1 MKKYFAIILILLFA
15 FLPAFAQFEEDE
27 TQQPAPQPQYTA
39 PQTFQSGSVSGIV
52 VCPNDKDESKLDPVA
67 GAQIIIENS
76 SNSAI
81 SRSDGTFYIPGL
93 PYGDYKITA
102 KKEGFY
108 PDEKIVSLSA
118 PSASITMTISSTKEK
133 TVKTKPGKNITGSKS
148 SSGMVFVAFA
158 SPANPKN
165 QAVASRAG
173 DIGDIMS
180 MDPMQIEAAIAAG
193 TDPLSIGAGVK
204 PKYPHSYDPM
214 VPSTSY
220 QNSIMLFDTKTPA
233 KSTYI
238 NLQSQVYWMVYNPA
252 NKLLYISSQSQMILV
267 YDPGKNEVIGGLGVN
282 GQITDMCLNNDGSL
296 LYVAVM
302 GKPNAILTLD
312 CYKNKFV
319 NKKNVVPARP
329 AAIVTSIDG
338 KTFYFAMGTPSSGVI
353 YAVNAESGA
362 KTGEVKVGNNPN
374 GLCMRP
380 DGKELYVSNLNGA
393 SVSVIDPAALTVTAV
408 VPVGI
413 EPFKMAASKDN
424 NKIYVVCRKGNRI
437 DVIDTTSHAVSKSV
451 KTGDCPTGIAINGDG
466 SRVFVTNN
474 ESRTVSIIDT
484 KNDNVIQTTMAQPRS
499 QPWGIAVK

>member
-15 FLPAFAQFEEDE
+15 FLPAFAQFEEDG

-39 PQTFQSGSVSGIV
+39 PVQNGSISGIV
-52 VCPNDKDESKLDPVA
+52 VCPNEKDESKLDPVA
-67 GAQIIIENS
+67 GAQILVES
-76 SNSAI
+76 SSYGAI
-81 SRSDGTFYIPGL
+81 TRTDGTFFISGV

-102 KKEGFY
+102 KKDGFY
-108 PDEKIVSLSA
+108 SDEKIVTINAQSS
-118 PSASITMTISSTKEK
+118 SVTMTITSTKEK
-133 TVKTKPGKNITGSKS
+133 TVKTKPGKNITGGKVP
-148 SSGMVFVAFA
+148 SGMVFVAFA
-158 SPANPKN
+158 SPASPKN
-165 QAVASRAG
+165 QAVASRVGSLDDA
-173 DIGDIMS
+173 MS
-180 MDPMQIEAAIAAG
+180 MDSSQVTAAIIAG
-193 TDPLSIGAGVK
+193 TDPLNIGGLK
-204 PKYPHSYDPM
+204 PKYPHSYDPL
-214 VPSTSY
+214 VPSTAY

-233 KSTYI
+233 KSTYV
-238 NLQSQVYWMVYNPA
+238 NLQSQVYWMVYNPE

-302 GKPNAILTLD
+302 GKPNAISTLD
-312 CYKNKFV
+312 CYKNKFIN
-319 NKKNVVPARP
+319 NKKHVVQGRP

-338 KTFYFAMGTPSSGVI
+338 KTLYFAMGSPSTGAI
-353 YAVNAESGA
+353 YAINAESGT

-380 DGKELYVSNLNGA
+380 DGKEIYVSNLNAA
-393 SVSVIDPAALTVTAV
+393 SVSVVDPATLTVKAV

-413 EPFKMAASKDN
+413 EPFKMVASKDN
-424 NKIYVVCRKGNRI
+424 SKIYVVCRKGNRI
-437 DVIDTTSHAVSKSV
+437 DIIDTTSHTVSKSV

-484 KNDNVIQTTMAQPRS
+484 KSDNVIQTTMAQPRS